1 MIKKNLNNKTVNLI
15 ISKLILIYLFF
26 ITSIYFYMNIQE
38 GINLSPYAFNELFI
52 NYQAGFIR
60 RGLLGEI
67 FWNLN
72 ILFGIKPIV
81 FFSYLFLFLYLMQIY
96 FFYKIFEKYEKSIFI
111 YLLIFLS
118 PSLILFSIYDIN
130 MYFIKDIF
138 IKLTILFHG
147 LVIINHIENK
157 ENYSGYINKLKF
169 VIIPILF
176 LSILI
181 HEYQVLFLSIHIL
194 LSLSFINNKK
204 KILQILLIYLFLI
217 IPVLL
222 VLLFIGDQNQLDI
235 LNDLLQ
241 KFNVELHPQLGG
253 GFYKALGGFYKWHFY
268 YFGYK
273 DFIQLLASL
282 FFGVG
287 VFYLVFHFC
296 IKEMVLKLH
305 NQYQKNYIY
314 FFTPILLCF
323 ILAID
328 HGRNISLLAVH
339 LVVFYSTLI
348 INYKKLTSLKNK
360 INKNFLVSSTL
371 IIFLIFYIFM
381 WKLDQMAGFG
391 GAAQTNTI
399 FQSSIFAELI
409 KLIKFLYSYI
419 DLNILDL
426 PEIRL

>member
-157 ENYSGYINKLKF
+157 EN
-169 VIIPILF
+169 
-176 LSILI
+176 
-181 HEYQVLFLSIHIL
+181 
-194 LSLSFINNKK
+194 
-204 KILQILLIYLFLI
+204 
-217 IPVLL
+217 
-222 VLLFIGDQNQLDI
+222 
-235 LNDLLQ
+235 
-241 KFNVELHPQLGG
+241 
-253 GFYKALGGFYKWHFY
+253 
-268 YFGYK
+268 
-273 DFIQLLASL
+273 
-282 FFGVG
+282 
-287 VFYLVFHFC
+287 
-296 IKEMVLKLH
+296 
-305 NQYQKNYIY
+305 
-314 FFTPILLCF
+314 
-323 ILAID
+323 
-328 HGRNISLLAVH
+328 
-339 LVVFYSTLI
+339 
-348 INYKKLTSLKNK
+348 
-360 INKNFLVSSTL
+360 
-371 IIFLIFYIFM
+371 
-381 WKLDQMAGFG
+381 
-391 GAAQTNTI
+391 
-399 FQSSIFAELI
+399 
-409 KLIKFLYSYI
+409 
-419 DLNILDL
+419 
-426 PEIRL
+426 